1 MEIIVSDTNIFID
14 LHSCGLLDSFF
25 KLPYNVHTTDFVMS
39 ELTQG
44 DQYENVVRYCEKAQ
58 LTIKSFSPKEM
69 ALIGEYHNNAKKVCN
84 VSFEDCSVLVYTQM
98 LEGARLLT
106 GDKTLRKRAEG
117 EGVVV
122 SGVLFVFDELVKHVI
137 ISPQEA
143 AMRLKEL
150 VGMNVRLPM
159 DDVRARLEQWG
170 CKTSEF

>member
-14 LHSCGLLDSFF
+14 LHSCGLLGSFF
-25 KLPYNVHTTDFVMS
+25 KLPYNVHTTDFVIS

-44 DQYENVVRYCEKAQ
+44 DQYRDVVMYCEKAQ

-69 ALIGEYHNNAKKVCN
+69 ALIGEYHYNAKKVCN

-122 SGVLFVFDELVKHVI
+122 SGVLFVFDELVKYAI

-143 AMRLKEL
+143 SLRLKDL
-150 VGMNVRLPM
+150 VDQNVRLPQ
-159 DDVRARLEQWG
+159 DEVRARLEQWG
-170 CKTSEF
+170 KA